1 MISRHGNKP
10 VKNFSQAR
18 KINQLQRRVD
28 QTTRQQARLNERSL
42 YKTGMSAVN
51 LRKSR
56 TRTLIQL
63 GGLVEKTNLL
73 EPLGLTLGDDLQ
85 KDETLFDQVAI
96 LAGALSDIYPLLK
109 NDREQKILWKE
120 KGKKLLAQ

>member
-1 MISRHGNKP
+1 
-10 VKNFSQAR
+10 
-18 KINQLQRRVD
+18 
-28 QTTRQQARLNERSL
+28 
-42 YKTGMSAVN
+42 MSAVS

-63 GGLVEKTNLL
+63 GGLIEKTNLL
-73 EPLGLTLGDDLQ
+73 EPLDLTLGDDLQ
-85 KDETLFDQVAI
+85 KDETLFDKVAI
-96 LAGALSDIYPLLK
+96 LAGVLADIYPLLK